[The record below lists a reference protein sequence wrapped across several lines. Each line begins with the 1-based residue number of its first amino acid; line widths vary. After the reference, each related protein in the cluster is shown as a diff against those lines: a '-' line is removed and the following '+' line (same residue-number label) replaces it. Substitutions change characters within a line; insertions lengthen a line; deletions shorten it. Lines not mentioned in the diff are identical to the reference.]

1 MTVAVARA
9 ANRLGLGEFQVWLG
23 FELELVS
30 DVKPASAF
38 HFDLPSQLRIITQAP
53 GLWMVTNG
61 S

>member
-53 GLWMVTNG
+53 GW
-61 S
+61 